1 MNIINQEEDISLKIS
16 SKLEYLI
23 KVHKVKAKD
32 LANFIGITEVNFSR
46 IRNRLKEGK
55 FPTFTFIA
63 GISKYFNTNFFEK

>member
-23 KVHKVKAKD
+23 KINKVKAKD

-55 FPTFTFIA
+55 FPTFTFVV
-63 GISKYFNTNFFEK
+63 GISKYFNTNFFEN